1 MANPSECASMLLQ
14 TLHPLMR
21 TMRDATRQI
30 KLDQSETPTMEQFR
44 LMQVLAARP
53 RNLRELA
60 AKHAVSASTMS
71 RSIDVVVQ
79 RGWVT
84 RMPDPADRRQVVIA
98 LSPEGEALH
107 AGMVREVEVHLTER
121 LSSLDE
127 AERVQL
133 HAALTVI
140 SRLLAASSRPD
151 HEEHGDAPPERNGH
165 EMEHRV

>member
-1 MANPSECASMLLQ
+1 MASPRECASMLLQ
-14 TLHPLMR
+14 TLHPLVR

-30 KLDQSETPTMEQFR
+30 KLDRSDTPTMEQFR

-84 RMPDPADRRQVVIA
+84 RTADPADRRQVVIA

-107 AGMVREVEVHLTER
+107 AAMVREVEVHLTER
-121 LSSLDE
+121 LAGLDE

-133 HAALTVI
+133 HAALAVI
-140 SRLLAASSRPD
+140 GRLLAASSPAD
-151 HEEHGDAPPERNGH
+151 HAEDCDAPPNQTRR